1 MTALRK
7 SVPLILAIALL
18 GQAVGARAQRLPGVG
33 GLVRGESSPLSAAQ
47 VWAYQLTDLSLRKV
61 LTDAQ
66 GNFLFQDLPAGF
78 YKIIAHKVG
87 FAYAVIPLVR
97 KTAQAYQRVE
107 VDLSQRPAG
116 QAETGDD
123 FWGLVSQVPSDV
135 LHEIQRAEVGDR
147 ILRLTDFG
155 LGNQLALTGSFAGEV
170 RAQTGVDN
178 SVAPGSSG
186 QQRSGAG
193 FDIQGKLGEMQVGV
207 QGRYFTLSPGATF
220 QPAGGGPG
228 TGQTGSVALDFARG
242 PGSRVSIQSSNNRM
256 IARNE
261 SGDYSPVDQQH
272 VGFSWSQNV
281 GENGH
286 SELAAFYTSES
297 NLHRQAAVVP
307 LSIPDASRTLN
318 FEWAYTENFSDRSSL
333 QAGMRYR
340 QREFGLGDTDRA
352 NGKTGNGWQD
362 FSNIDLF
369 SRGGL
374 RVQPA
379 VLMEYGLYST
389 LSDGTVALTPQ
400 GGVVLQLASDWQLEA
415 TAARRIYRDQPLVP
429 DFLPTLFEQRDL
441 CEQGSASCY
450 QMNLTHKVGNDDA
463 LTFGAA
469 QREVG
474 DTLRL
479 YFSDDFFDRTESLY
493 LVRGDKLP
501 ELRLGFQHKIAPKV
515 TTKLDA
521 SMASG
526 GGGLFLA
533 SDGLP
538 YQNKARYLVTSL
550 DTQFLGTS
558 TGVFVAFHH
567 LEQQLDPV
575 GMGRPASQMDF
586 ERLQLMVNQNLN
598 VLLNLA
604 SQWAVQLNM
613 ELSRGLDPSTNVAS
627 DTIRRRILGG
637 IAVKF

>member
-1 MTALRK
+1 
-7 SVPLILAIALL
+7 
-18 GQAVGARAQRLPGVG
+18 
-33 GLVRGESSPLSAAQ
+33 
-47 VWAYQLTDLSLRKV
+47 
-61 LTDAQ
+61 
-66 GNFLFQDLPAGF
+66 
-78 YKIIAHKVG
+78 
-87 FAYAVIPLVR
+87 
-97 KTAQAYQRVE
+97 
-107 VDLSQRPAG
+107 
-116 QAETGDD
+116 
-123 FWGLVSQVPSDV
+123 
-135 LHEIQRAEVGDR
+135 
-147 ILRLTDFG
+147 
-155 LGNQLALTGSFAGEV
+155 
-170 RAQTGVDN
+170 
-178 SVAPGSSG
+178 
-186 QQRSGAG
+186 
-193 FDIQGKLGEMQVGV
+193 VGV

-272 VGFSWSQNV
+272 VGLSWSQNV

-415 TAARRIYRDQPLVP
+415 TAAHRIYRDQPLVP

-469 QREVG
+469 QRKVE
-474 DTLRL
+474 DTLRV

-501 ELRLGFQHKIAPKV
+501 ELRLGFQHKVSPKV

-575 GMGRPASQMDF
+575 GPGRPVSQMDF

-613 ELSRGLDPSTNVAS
+613 ELSRGLDPTTNAAS

>member
-7 SVPLILAIALL
+7 SVPLILAAALL
-18 GQAVGARAQRLPGVG
+18 GQAAVARAQRLPGVG
-33 GLVRGESSPLSAAQ
+33 GLVRGESSPLSAAH
-47 VWAYQLTDLSLRKV
+47 VYAYQITDLSLRKV

-87 FAYAVIPLVR
+87 FVPRMVLLAR
-97 KTAQAYQRVE
+97 QKAQDYQRVE
-107 VDLSQRPAG
+107 VDLPQRQAG
-116 QAETGDD
+116 QAEKEDD
-123 FWGLVSQVPSDV
+123 FWGLISQVPPDV

-155 LGNQLALTGSFAGEV
+155 LGNQLPLTGSFAGEV
-170 RAQTGVDN
+170 RAQTGVDD
-178 SVAPGSSG
+178 SVAPGSSE
-186 QQRSGAG
+186 QRSGAG

-207 QGRYFTLSPGATF
+207 QGRYFTLSPVATF

-228 TGQTGSVALDFARG
+228 TGQTGSVAVDFARG
-242 PGSRVSIQSSNNRM
+242 QNSRWSLQSSNNRM

-261 SGDYSPVDQQH
+261 TGDYAPVDQQH
-272 VGFSWSQNV
+272 VGLNWSQNV

-400 GGVVLQLASDWQLEA
+400 GGVVLQLASDWQFEA
-415 TAARRIYRDQPLVP
+415 TAAHRIYRDQPLVP

-501 ELRLGFQHKIAPKV
+501 ELRVGFQHKVSPKV
-515 TTKLDA
+515 KTKLDA

-538 YQNKARYLVTSL
+538 YQNKVRYLVTSL

-575 GMGRPASQMDF
+575 GPGRPVSQMDF

>member
-1 MTALRK
+1 MIALRK

-220 QPAGGGPG
+220 QPAG
-228 TGQTGSVALDFARG
+228 
-242 PGSRVSIQSSNNRM
+242 
-256 IARNE
+256 
-261 SGDYSPVDQQH
+261 
-272 VGFSWSQNV
+272 
-281 GENGH
+281 
-286 SELAAFYTSES
+286 
-297 NLHRQAAVVP
+297 
-307 LSIPDASRTLN
+307 
-318 FEWAYTENFSDRSSL
+318 
-333 QAGMRYR
+333 
-340 QREFGLGDTDRA
+340 
-352 NGKTGNGWQD
+352 
-362 FSNIDLF
+362 
-369 SRGGL
+369 
-374 RVQPA
+374 
-379 VLMEYGLYST
+379 
-389 LSDGTVALTPQ
+389 
-400 GGVVLQLASDWQLEA
+400 
-415 TAARRIYRDQPLVP
+415 
-429 DFLPTLFEQRDL
+429 
-441 CEQGSASCY
+441 
-450 QMNLTHKVGNDDA
+450 
-463 LTFGAA
+463 
-469 QREVG
+469 
-474 DTLRL
+474 
-479 YFSDDFFDRTESLY
+479 
-493 LVRGDKLP
+493 
-501 ELRLGFQHKIAPKV
+501 
-515 TTKLDA
+515 
-521 SMASG
+521 
-526 GGGLFLA
+526 
-533 SDGLP
+533 
-538 YQNKARYLVTSL
+538 
-550 DTQFLGTS
+550 
-558 TGVFVAFHH
+558 
-567 LEQQLDPV
+567 
-575 GMGRPASQMDF
+575 
-586 ERLQLMVNQNLN
+586 
-598 VLLNLA
+598 
-604 SQWAVQLNM
+604 
-613 ELSRGLDPSTNVAS
+613 
-627 DTIRRRILGG
+627 
-637 IAVKF
+637 